1 MTAAI
6 FAALILLGVP
16 ATHFAGRAVERRAD
30 NRTTNR
36 RQQ

>member
-1 MTAAI
+1 MTAAAI

-30 NRTTNR
+30 R
-36 RQQ
+36 RKS